1 MTHTE
6 LDSHLHTRINRFCE
20 IGDTLAEE
28 GKYSDAVASY
38 QYAWNLLPDPKEDW
52 AAATW
57 ILVAI
62 GDAHFLNSNYPAAL
76 TALEHAMRCPEAIGN
91 PFIHL
96 RLGQTQF
103 ELGNKDRAADE
114 LMRAYMG
121 TGAEIFAE
129 EAPKYLE
136 FLGTVAEGI
145 ESPRPLQ

>member
-6 LDSHLHTRINRFCE
+6 LDPHLHTRINRFCE

-28 GKYSDAVASY
+28 GKYSYAVASY
-38 QYAWNLLPDPKEDW
+38 QYAWNLLPDPKENW
-52 AAATW
+52 EAATW

-76 TALEHAMRCPEAIGN
+76 TALEQAMRCPEAIGN

-121 TGAEIFAE
+121 AGAEIFAE

>member
-1 MTHTE
+1 
-6 LDSHLHTRINRFCE
+6 
-20 IGDTLAEE
+20 
-28 GKYSDAVASY
+28 
-38 QYAWNLLPDPKEDW
+38 
-52 AAATW
+52 
-57 ILVAI
+57 
-62 GDAHFLNSNYPAAL
+62 
-76 TALEHAMRCPEAIGN
+76 MRCPEAIGN

-121 TGAEIFAE
+121 AGAEIFAE

>member
-1 MTHTE
+1 MTE
-6 LDSHLHTRINRFCE
+6 LDSHLHIRISRFCE
-20 IGDTLAEE
+20 IGDTLAED
-28 GKYSDAVASY
+28 GKYNDAVASY
-38 QYAWNLLPDPKEDW
+38 QYAWNLLPDPKENW
-52 AAATW
+52 KAATW
-57 ILVAI
+57 IQ
-62 GDAHFLNSNYPAAL
+62 AHFLNSNYPAAL

-121 TGAEIFAE
+121 AGAEIFAE

>member
-1 MTHTE
+1 M
-6 LDSHLHTRINRFCE
+6 
-20 IGDTLAEE
+20 
-28 GKYSDAVASY
+28 
-38 QYAWNLLPDPKEDW
+38 
-52 AAATW
+52 
-57 ILVAI
+57 
-62 GDAHFLNSNYPAAL
+62 NSNYPAAL

-121 TGAEIFAE
+121 AGAEIFAE

>member
-1 MTHTE
+1 MTE
-6 LDSHLHTRINRFCE
+6 LDSHLHIRISRFCE

-38 QYAWNLLPDPKEDW
+38 QYAWNLLPDPKENW
-52 AAATW
+52 EAATW
-57 ILVAI
+57 IQTAI
-62 GDAHFLNSNYPAAL
+62 GDAYFLNGNYAAAL
-76 TALEHAMRCPEAIGN
+76 SALEQAMRCPEATGN

-121 TGAEIFAE
+121 AGAEIFAE
-129 EAPKYLE
+129 ESPKYLE

>member
-1 MTHTE
+1 MTPIE
-6 LDSHLHTRINRFCE
+6 LDPHLYTRINRFCE

-38 QYAWNLLPDPKEDW
+38 QYAWNLLPDPKENW
-52 AAATW
+52 EAATW

-62 GDAHFLNSNYPAAL
+62 GDAHFLHGNYASAL
-76 TALEHAMRCPEAIGN
+76 TALQHAMRCPDAIGN

-121 TGAEIFAE
+121 AGAEIFAE

>member
-1 MTHTE
+1 MPSPLTSTPG
-6 LDSHLHTRINRFCE
+6 TCCPIPKK
-20 IGDTLAEE
+20 T
-28 GKYSDAVASY
+28 GKRQPGYR
-38 QYAWNLLPDPKEDW
+38 PP
-52 AAATW
+52 
-57 ILVAI
+57 LVCVEVPLN
-62 GDAHFLNSNYPAAL
+62 GVDAHFLNGNYAAAL
-76 TALEHAMRCPEAIGN
+76 SALEQAMRCPDAIGN

-121 TGAEIFAE
+121 AGAEIFAE